1 MKIDIIDATPQN
13 AELISNIVLRALD
26 IESNPTPEMIHSCSQ
41 NNMLYSWEHTR
52 LASIDG
58 EIVGGLISYG
68 GANYAEMRL
77 QTWKHF
83 WELPTE
89 TLDAIPLEC
98 GVEEYYLDSM
108 VLAPQSRG
116 LGIGKILIADALEL
130 ARQKGYTL
138 ATLLVSLEK
147 PALMEYYK
155 QIGFFPMG
163 RLRFMG
169 QEHQKM
175 AISIVANL

>member
-89 TLDAIPLEC
+89 TLDSIPLEC

-108 VLAPQSRG
+108 VLAPKSRG

-155 QIGFFPMG
+155 QIGFFPLG
-163 RLRFMG
+163 SLRFMG

-175 AISIVANL
+175 AISVVANL

>member
-83 WELPTE
+83 W
-89 TLDAIPLEC
+89 
-98 GVEEYYLDSM
+98 
-108 VLAPQSRG
+108 G
-116 LGIGKILIADALEL
+116 LS
-130 ARQKGYTL
+130 T
-138 ATLLVSLEK
+138 
-147 PALMEYYK
+147 
-155 QIGFFPMG
+155 
-163 RLRFMG
+163 
-169 QEHQKM
+169 
-175 AISIVANL
+175 